1 MEDSS
6 NKVKQCPF
14 CGEDIHVNA
23 VKCPYCRT
31 WIDGRDSNTS
41 SLHSSEKPQTAASIS
56 QQSGL
61 DDFLDSLAA
70 HVTYSGRLQK
80 LCIAAIV
87 LTIYSCSASCVSDD
101 EYYRSGFLNALAWFD
116 NNIGWLMELLEGLV
130 GLCILLALRMVLKRH
145 NIHTWISL
153 CIVAEAISVVFNIIT
168 PNSLVSIIPATA
180 SGLLMIEFGYKMY
193 KSSIVHIKNVGLIEM
208 IVSALWVVFILF
220 LPWVFVEFI
229 SGGNLASYGSLMALL
244 CFLTIEYY
252 VLLKKLF
259 KIENSE
265 NQ

>member
-1 MEDSS
+1 MNES
-6 NKVKQCPF
+6 NETKQCPY

-41 SLHSSEKPQTAASIS
+41 SLHSSEKPQKAASIS

-61 DDFLDSLAA
+61 DDFLDSVAA
-70 HVTYSGRLQK
+70 HVTHAGLLQK

-87 LTIYSCSASCVSDD
+87 LTIYSCSASCVSGD
-101 EYYRSGFLNALAWFD
+101 EYYRSSFLNALAWFE
-116 NNIGWLMELLEGLV
+116 NHIGWLMELLEGLV

-145 NIHTWISL
+145 NIQTWISL
-153 CIVAEAISVVFNIIT
+153 CIVAEAISVVFNLIT
-168 PNSLVSIIPATA
+168 PNSFVSVIPATA

-193 KSSIVHIKNVGLIEM
+193 KSSIVHIKNVGLVDM
-208 IVSALWVVFILF
+208 IVSALGIAFIFLF
-220 LPWVFVEFI
+220 LPWVFVEFM

-259 KIENSE
+259 KIEYPL
-265 NQ
+265 